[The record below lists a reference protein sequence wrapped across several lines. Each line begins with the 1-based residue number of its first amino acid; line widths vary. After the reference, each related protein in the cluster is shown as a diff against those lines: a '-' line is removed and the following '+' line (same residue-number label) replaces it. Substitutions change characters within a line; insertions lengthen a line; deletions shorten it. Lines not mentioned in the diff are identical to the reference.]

1 MSVKPGPGPYRQA
14 EYATGL
20 LSLGQPLLRVRSQVG
35 LSVKLMGALFPHKEP
50 VDGIA
55 QVSVEA
61 ATDIPGVAFDLSQLE

>member
-1 MSVKPGPGPYRQA
+1 M
-14 EYATGL
+14 
-20 LSLGQPLLRVRSQVG
+20 GQPLLRVRSQVG